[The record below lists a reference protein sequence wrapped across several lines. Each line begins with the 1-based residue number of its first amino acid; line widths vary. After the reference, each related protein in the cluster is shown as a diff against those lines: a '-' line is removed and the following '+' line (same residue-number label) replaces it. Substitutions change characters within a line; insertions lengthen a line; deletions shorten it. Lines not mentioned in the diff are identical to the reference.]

1 MKTEFEIREAVPGDA
16 RELLAIYK
24 PYVETTAIT
33 FEYEVP
39 SRAEFEERIRHT
51 KKKYP
56 YLVAC
61 RGEEILGYACAGAFK
76 GRAAY
81 DWAVETSIYVRKG
94 LGRQGIGS
102 GLYAALENMLK
113 QQNIVNLYACIA
125 APEKE
130 DEYLTRN
137 SILFHERLGYEL
149 IGEFHKCGYKFG
161 RWYNM
166 VWMEKMIG
174 EHLPDQPPVIWTD
187 K

>member
-61 RGEEILGYACAGAFK
+61 MRTQAPLREEQPMTGQWRPPFMCERDWEDREL
-76 GRAAY
+76 AA
-81 DWAVETSIYVRKG
+81 DC
-94 LGRQGIGS
+94 
-102 GLYAALENMLK
+102 MLPWK
-113 QQNIVNLYACIA
+113 TC
-125 APEKE
+125 
-130 DEYLTRN
+130 
-137 SILFHERLGYEL
+137 
-149 IGEFHKCGYKFG
+149 
-161 RWYNM
+161 
-166 VWMEKMIG
+166 
-174 EHLPDQPPVIWTD
+174 
-187 K
+187 

>member
-16 RELLAIYK
+16 GELLAIYK

-33 FEYEVP
+33 FEYEAP

-61 RGEEILGYACAGAFK
+61 RGEEILGYAYAGAFK

-102 GLYAALENMLK
+102 GLYAALELSL
-113 QQNIVNLYACIA
+113 IHISE
-125 APEKE
+125 P
-130 DEYLTRN
+130 TRP
-137 SILFHERLGYEL
+137 Y
-149 IGEFHKCGYKFG
+149 
-161 RWYNM
+161 
-166 VWMEKMIG
+166 
-174 EHLPDQPPVIWTD
+174 
-187 K
+187 